1 MCSVDD
7 WLEMYGGGEYD
18 YTQFKYFVFAH
29 PDEIPPNVCEACFG
43 MDPQDTFRNMKNG
56 IARFFQVAVDRI
68 HLFYNSIELTD
79 EDTPDELEMEA
90 IVWKKEEIEIHIASD
105 QYET

>member
-7 WLEMYGGGEYD
+7 WLDMYGGGEYD

-43 MDPQDTFRNMKNG
+43 MGPQDTFRNMKNG

>member
-1 MCSVDD
+1 
-7 WLEMYGGGEYD
+7 
-18 YTQFKYFVFAH
+18 
-29 PDEIPPNVCEACFG
+29 
-43 MDPQDTFRNMKNG
+43 MKNG

-90 IVWKKEEIEIHIASD
+90 MVWKKEEIEIHIASD